1 MNISSFNLKII
12 FGVIYLIIL
21 SVFLYFLFSKIDI
34 MDLTSYDFI
43 RSNRDII
50 FKYKNENFLFL
61 SIVFFIF
68 SIIWI
73 LLLGFVLPLLIFAGF
88 IFGKWFGTIIVVTGT
103 SIGATLVYM
112 LANFFFKEI
121 IKQKLVPKFYKLK
134 ELFNKNDILYFMI
147 LRFVGA
153 VPFTI
158 QNILPILFNMR
169 VKNYFIATLFGTMP
183 SMFVSVAIGSGIENI
198 IDENEKIGFFTVL
211 SSPGI
216 YIPIFAFI
224 TLLAL
229 AFIFKKIYIK

>member
-21 SVFLYFLFSKIDI
+21 S
-34 MDLTSYDFI
+34 SYDFI

>member
-1 MNISSFNLKII
+1 MNINSLNLKII

-21 SVFLYFLFSKIDI
+21 SVFLYFLFSKIDVT
-34 MDLTSYDFI
+34 DLTNYDFI
-43 RSNRDII
+43 RSNKDII
-50 FKYKNENFLFL
+50 FKYKSENFLFL

-88 IFGKWFGTIIVVTGT
+88 IFGKWFGTIIVVTGA

-112 LANFFFKEI
+112 LANFFFKDI
-121 IKQKLVPKFYKLK
+121 IKEKLVPRFYKLK
-134 ELFNKNDILYFMI
+134 EFFNKNDILYFMI

-169 VKNYFIATLFGTMP
+169 VRNYFIATLFGAMP
-183 SMFVSVAIGSGIENI
+183 SMFVSVAIGSGIEEI
-198 IDENEKIGFFTVL
+198 IDKNEKISFFTVL
-211 SSPGI
+211 FSPEI
-216 YIPIFAFI
+216 YIPIIAFI
-224 TLLAL
+224 ALLAL